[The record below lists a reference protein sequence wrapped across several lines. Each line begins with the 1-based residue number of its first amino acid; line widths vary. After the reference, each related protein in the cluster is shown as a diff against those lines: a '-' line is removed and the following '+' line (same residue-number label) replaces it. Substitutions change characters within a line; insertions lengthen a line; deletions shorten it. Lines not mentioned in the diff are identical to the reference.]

1 MKSPQTSLKLI
12 VYWISYFINYKTSW
26 KFSNA
31 HAFIFIFKKGIVSYW
46 KYSVHYNFL
55 WVYIGKCRFERIVSP
70 TSLDPLP
77 TINEGS
83 ITPEYIEVSSDFQF
97 RAILWSDKH
106 FAMQILILFFRK
118 NWKEN
123 ETWARSNEMEPIIFL
138 NLNLNTE
145 SNLLPIMFIR
155 EPVNK

>member
-106 FAMQILILFFRK
+106 FAMQIIILFFSKELKRK
-118 NWKEN
+118 
-123 ETWARSNEMEPIIFL
+123 R
-138 NLNLNTE
+138 NLSEKQRNGTNYFSE
-145 SNLLPIMFIR
+145 SKSEHWIQLVTNN
-155 EPVNK
+155 VHSWTCQ